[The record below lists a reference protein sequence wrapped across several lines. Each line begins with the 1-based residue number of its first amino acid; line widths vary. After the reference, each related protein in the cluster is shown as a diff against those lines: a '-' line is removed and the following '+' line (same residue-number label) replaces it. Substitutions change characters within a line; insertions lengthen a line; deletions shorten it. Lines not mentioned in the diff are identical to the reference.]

1 MKKATGYLKVSI
13 PVQTPVGA
21 MNIHTATTCENI
33 KAIYDAD
40 NEPAYKIFTIAYDVP
55 NGSSV
60 KSLLDGCASTKKD
73 GSKYYY
79 DVAGD
84 ALAGAMRAI
93 GNEISDLR
101 ISQ

>member
-1 MKKATGYLKVSI
+1 
-13 PVQTPVGA
+13 

-33 KAIYDAD
+33 KAIIDGDGEA
-40 NEPAYKIFTIAYDVP
+40 AYKIFTIAYDVSD
-55 NGSSV
+55 GSSV
-60 KSLLDGCASTKKD
+60 KDLLYGCASSKAN

-79 DVAGD
+79 DVSGD
-84 ALAGAMRAI
+84 ALAAAMQAI